1 VIGARPPLIAFNV
14 YLTTEDVSVAKKIA
28 KAVRNS
34 SGGLR
39 YVKALGLLV
48 EGRAQVS
55 MNLTN
60 YLGTPVARVVETIR
74 REAARYGV
82 AVHHSEL
89 VGLIPQEALVEAAR
103 WHLQLDQFENEQI
116 LEYSLAAAQQEA
128 SGSASQ
134 DFLDALAEGTP
145 APGGGSAA
153 AYAGAAGAALAAM
166 VARLTLGKK
175 KYRVEAQMA
184 LC

>member
-1 VIGARPPLIAFNV
+1 
-14 YLTTEDVSVAKKIA
+14 
-28 KAVRNS
+28 
-34 SGGLR
+34 
-39 YVKALGLLV
+39 LGLLV

-103 WHLQLDQFENEQI
+103 WYLQLDQFETGQI
-116 LEYSLAAAQQEA
+116 LEYRLAAAQQEA

-134 DFLDALAEGTP
+134 NFLDALAEHTAG
-145 APGGGSAA
+145 ASAA
-153 AYAGAAGAALAAM
+153 ATPGQPG
-166 VARLTLGKK
+166 RRWPPWSHLT
-175 KYRVEAQMA
+175 
-184 LC
+184 